1 MTLEDNQPIQLVFLS
16 DGVERESVIAIPYE
30 YSLSTR
36 GKWEMIIANEN
47 KNVNFGEI
55 KKIKIK
61 PIIIPKNTIILPCAF
76 NHNAMGCVT
85 IVQHDGI
92 ALIETERILRSVQ
105 FLVYESGEIKK
116 GDLLAVINVF
126 PIMF

>member
-1 MTLEDNQPIQLVFLS
+1 
-16 DGVERESVIAIPYE
+16 
-30 YSLSTR
+30 
-36 GKWEMIIANEN
+36 
-47 KNVNFGEI
+47 
-55 KKIKIK
+55 
-61 PIIIPKNTIILPCAF
+61 
-76 NHNAMGCVT
+76 MGCVT